1 MSELKRSHKLTDGK
15 FSGALHEC
23 HTCDLECQCDYFRP
37 TSSER
42 SSSPFTAVMY
52 EHGAEIVPVSGK
64 PDECLAERKIS
75 QLEQLYGTL
84 SAKDSLFL
92 QLGDDV

>member
-1 MSELKRSHKLTDGK
+1 
-15 FSGALHEC
+15 
-23 HTCDLECQCDYFRP
+23 
-37 TSSER
+37 
-42 SSSPFTAVMY
+42 MY